1 MERGAGGTEEGG
13 DYKIGLVLT
22 VWLADKRF
30 GKRAGKFEVV
40 GEQMRK
46 QIANII
52 TSSRILC
59 SICLLLCPVVSIA
72 FYSMYLFCGITDM
85 VDGTI
90 ARKTKSVNETGAR
103 LDTVADIVFVA
114 VCFVKI
120 LPLIQFPTWLW
131 IWIVVIATIKIGN
144 VVWGLICNK
153 KLVSMHTIL
162 NKVTGFLLFLF
173 PLTLSFVEP
182 MYSNFQFVWNRKSC

>member
-1 MERGAGGTEEGG
+1 M
-13 DYKIGLVLT
+13 K
-22 VWLADKRF
+22 K
-30 GKRAGKFEVV
+30 K
-40 GEQMRK
+40 
-46 QIANII
+46 IANII

-59 SICLLLCPVVSIA
+59 SICLLPSPVFSVT
-72 FYSMYLFCGITDM
+72 FYIMYLFCGITDM

-90 ARKTKSVNETGAR
+90 ARKTKSVSETGAR

-144 VVWGLICNK
+144 VVLGLICNK
-153 KLVSMHTIL
+153 KMVSMHTVL

-173 PLTLSFVEP
+173 PLTLSFIESV
-182 MYSNFQFVWNRKSC
+182 YSSVIVCSLATVSAINEVYYTRMGREIY

>member
-1 MERGAGGTEEGG
+1 
-13 DYKIGLVLT
+13 
-22 VWLADKRF
+22 
-30 GKRAGKFEVV
+30 
-40 GEQMRK
+40 MRK

-59 SICLLLCPVVSIA
+59 SICLLLSPVFSVA
-72 FYSMYLFCGITDM
+72 FYSMYLFCGSTDM

-90 ARKTKSVNETGAR
+90 ARKTKSISETGAR
-103 LDTVADIVFVA
+103 LDSVADIVFVA

-120 LPLIQFPTWLW
+120 RSLIQFPTWLW
-131 IWIVVIATIKIGN
+131 IWIGIIATIKIGN

-162 NKVTGFLLFLF
+162 NKATGFLLFLF
-173 PLTLSFVEP
+173 PLTLSFIET
-182 MYSNFQFVWNRKSC
+182 MYSSVIVCSLATVSAINEVYYTRIGREIF